1 MKFGL
6 LFAHQVP
13 PESGIAS
20 SETYRDML
28 DCLPRAEELGYVS
41 AFQCSHHIQKD
52 GFCPSPLSAM
62 AGAAAVTERMR
73 IGTAVLLV
81 PLYAPLKLAEDI
93 AVIDNLSGGR
103 FVFGVA
109 PGYVSQEFTAHG
121 VPREERVGRFEE
133 ALDLMIQA
141 WSGEPFSF
149 EGRYYRVPEGRVTPK
164 PVQSPHPPIWYG
176 VSAPGSLRR
185 AAARRSVQIM
195 SPRHGLAE
203 LQDHFR
209 PYEAAAE
216 AAGWEIPERPI
227 IRQVFV
233 APTIAEAEAKAAPA
247 VDYLYRELYGAA
259 SAAGD
264 RVLRRDDGS
273 VIEDSAEVAFATLQG
288 PLHHRRPG
296 LRDPPH
302 PRLPGGGEPHR
313 DDLLDAHARHPRHR
327 RHGLARTL
335 RQRGYAAFPVTPWSP
350 KLTDEAITWFCA
362 GASHGVGSDDRFA
375 LRKHRPWNTPFA
387 TPKHTFPGSFGLS
400 RTVSA
405 WSSPSTA
412 SRSSNSCGAGSVL
425 ESTSTSWT
433 PTASGSGSRTP
444 PPRKP
449 RR

>member
-13 PESGIAS
+13 PESGIAN

-28 DCLPRAEELGYVS
+28 GCLPRAEELGYVS
-41 AFQCSHHIQKD
+41 AFQCSHHVQKD
-52 GFCPSPLSAM
+52 GFCPSPLVAM
-62 AGAAAVTERMR
+62 AGAAAVTEQMR

-149 EGRYYRVPEGRVTPK
+149 EGRYYQVPEGRVTPK
-164 PVQSPHPPIWYG
+164 PVQQPHPPIWYG

-203 LQDHFR
+203 LEAHLRTLRSGRQRRRLEHSGAADHPPGVR
-209 PYEAAAE
+209 RADDGGGGGEGRACRGLSLPRTLRHRLGRGRSGAAA
-216 AAGWEIPERPI
+216 GR
-227 IRQVFV
+227 RQ
-233 APTIAEAEAKAAPA
+233 
-247 VDYLYRELYGAA
+247 R
-259 SAAGD
+259 D
-264 RVLRRDDGS
+264 RGCRHGRVRD
-273 VIEDSAEVAFATLQG
+273 LQG

-296 LRDPPH
+296 LRDSAASATI
-302 PRLPGGGEPHR
+302 RR
-313 DDLLDAHARHPRHR
+313 RWAR
-327 RHGLARTL
+327 AR
-335 RQRGYAAFPVTPWSP
+335 
-350 KLTDEAITWFCA
+350 
-362 GASHGVGSDDRFA
+362 
-375 LRKHRPWNTPFA
+375 
-387 TPKHTFPGSFGLS
+387 
-400 RTVSA
+400 
-405 WSSPSTA
+405 
-412 SRSSNSCGAGSVL
+412 
-425 ESTSTSWT
+425 
-433 PTASGSGSRTP
+433 
-444 PPRKP
+444 
-449 RR
+449 

>member
-28 DCLPRAEELGYVS
+28 RCLPRAEELGYVS
-41 AFQCSHHIQKD
+41 AFQCSHHVQKD
-52 GFCPSPLSAM
+52 GFCPSPLVAM

-81 PLYAPLKLAEDI
+81 PLYAPLKLAEDV

-133 ALDLMIQA
+133 ALDLMIRA

-149 EGRYYRVPEGRVTPK
+149 EGRYYQVPEGQVTPK

-203 LQDHFR
+203 LEAHYE
-209 PYEAAAE
+209 PYEAAAK

-233 APTIAEAEAKAAPA
+233 APTMAEAEAKAAPA

-264 RVLRRDDGS
+264 RVLKAGRRERDRGPHRGRIHD
-273 VIEDSAEVAFATLQG
+273 LQG

-296 LRDPPH
+296 IRDTPH
-302 PRLPGGGEPHR
+302 PRLSGGSEPKR
-313 DDLLDAHARHPRHR
+313 DDLLDAYARRFRRR

-335 RQRGYAAFPVTPWSP
+335 RQRGHAPFPIAPRFPTHQTRTDNVVTPWS
-350 KLTDEAITWFCA
+350 CA
-362 GASHGVGSDDRFA
+362 RAPCGVGSGDR
-375 LRKHRPWNTPFA
+375 
-387 TPKHTFPGSFGLS
+387 PG
-400 RTVSA
+400 
-405 WSSPSTA
+405 P
-412 SRSSNSCGAGSVL
+412 
-425 ESTSTSWT
+425 
-433 PTASGSGSRTP
+433 
-444 PPRKP
+444 
-449 RR
+449 